1 MKVLPVK
8 LYQAHKGY
16 SLVELLIAMSLG
28 LFVMAGVLTVFSDN
42 SRIYKVL
49 DARSR
54 MQENARYAL
63 YVLGRDIRMAG
74 YMSCDSSTR
83 IANTVDSSNWQFW
96 GDAVSGYE
104 GGVSVFPAEFSAD
117 MYTSPNAPVNP
128 DALALRRA
136 DSDENFIISSHNANS
151 ATIHF
156 AEDKSVEKGEIYVIA
171 NPQCTQ
177 LGIFQASGPASA
189 GPHNH
194 IVHNTGGSTTPGNCT
209 KQLGGSFNCS
219 PSAENNVCIPSVTT
233 LPVGESCK
241 YSFPPGSTLFRLITH
256 AYYIGSS
263 QNIPSLF
270 NEKLIVD
277 TVTHDADTL
286 DELVVQGVE
295 NMQILYGVDTDA
307 DDIPDQYVTANNIG
321 AGTVSSV
328 RIHLLIRSIKEVG
341 KSIQNYSYLG
351 NTITPTDKFLRK
363 EFTTTIKLRNR
374 GLL

>member
-1 MKVLPVK
+1 MNIKTF
-8 LYQAHKGY
+8 HNNHSNKGFT
-16 SLVELLIAMSLG
+16 LVELMIAMTLG
-28 LFVMAGVLTVFSDN
+28 LFVLAGVISIFIENKQVY
-42 SRIYKVL
+42 RVL

-74 YMSCDSSTR
+74 YMSCDSATR
-83 IANTVDSSNWQFW
+83 IANTVNSSGWQFW
-96 GDAVSGYE
+96 GDAVTGYE
-104 GGVSVFPAEFSAD
+104 GGVSTFPTEFSAD
-117 MYTSPNAPVNP
+117 LYTSPNAPVNP

-136 DSDENFIISSHNANS
+136 DSDENFLISSHNPSS

-194 IVHNTGGSTTPGNCT
+194 IVHNTGGSTNPGNCT
-209 KQLGGSFNCS
+209 KQLGGSFNCP
-219 PSAENNVCIPSVTT
+219 PSTENNICNPSVTT

-241 YSFPPGSTLFRLITH
+241 YSYPPGSKIFKLLTH

-277 TVTHDADTL
+277 TVAHDADTL
-286 DELVVQGVE
+286 DELIVQGVE
-295 NMQILYGVDTDA
+295 NMQILYGIDTDA
-307 DDIPDQYVTANNIG
+307 DDIPNKYVSADNIG
-321 AGTVSSV
+321 ISSVSSV